1 MLRLLTIFLILAS
14 MHSLAQNRQANLRS
28 TNKIGAS
35 VLKNLERVNSVNVLC
50 SDTTTFLSWLIEHCP
65 NLKPLTR
72 YKTIFTFND
81 CTSAQINV
89 IATCPAVV
97 FIDRGTHVA
106 NEETV
111 LGEFDMTLNA
121 VSSLHHY
128 FPSINGKDITI
139 SIKEKPFDVNDID
152 LRGRV
157 IINKHFDESPSLHA
171 TIMATVA
178 AGAGNISSSGRGAAP
193 AALITSSDFESLLP
207 DDHVALA
214 SEGVSVQNHSYGV
227 GIENYY
233 GVESFAYDMAVKENP
248 KLLHVFSSGNE
259 GDQIIQE
266 GMYAGI
272 PGVANLTGQF
282 KLSKNTFCVGSSD
295 RYGNVMSRS
304 SRGPAHDGRVKPE
317 VIAFGDA
324 GSSEAAALVSGVSA
338 TIQQQY
344 KSLHGVLPDA
354 ALVKAIIINT
364 AHDVNRPHVDYETG
378 FGSVNALAAVK
389 ANDEGRFFFGQVG
402 PGSMHTSMLKVPSGI
417 QKLKITLVWDDL
429 PGELGAPK
437 ALLNNLD
444 ISLTTPDGDLILP
457 WILDPTPHA
466 INLQTS
472 AHRGID
478 TLNNVEQITLDNPLA
493 GDYNVTIKGQGLND
507 IQTFYVAHEFMQGF
521 SWIHPLLSSPLQSG
535 ENNIIRW
542 MWHGGAATASLH
554 FRFSGSEEWNEVAPA
569 IEMENQFFDWVATDT
584 SALIQ
589 FRFTT
594 MDGVEYLSEEVIV
607 QRQLHEQVGYVCS
620 GDVMIYWPPME
631 NATGFHLYALGEKYL
646 EPVGFTTDT
655 LFVVDSTANKT
666 QFYSVA
672 PAFGERIGDK
682 SRLIDFTEEGVGCY
696 FRSFLAR
703 ESVVSEKAVFDV
715 SLGTTYGLKSATL
728 ERLVEF
734 DQFIFVDAINDLRSL
749 LFSVEDLTALSGMHT
764 YRVRLETEDG
774 EVFYSDNEVVLFI
787 NERDVYIYPNPAHTT
802 DEVSVI
808 VQDESVAVM
817 KVYDVRGTF
826 LRSDE
831 DFGVVKII
839 DPLALPPGLY
849 IVELTTDTGKRYHTR
864 LVMQ

>member
-1 MLRLLTIFLILAS
+1 MVRQLTIFLVLAAIN
-14 MHSLAQNRQANLRS
+14 SLAQNGQVSLRS
-28 TNKIGAS
+28 AKISAS
-35 VLKNLERVNSVNVLC
+35 VHKNLKGTISVRVLS
-50 SDTTTFLSWLIEHCP
+50 SDTTQFLSWLIEHGTGLVP
-65 NLKPLTR
+65 SARHKR
-72 YKTIFTFND
+72 IFTFND
-81 CTSAQINV
+81 CTPAQINF
-89 IATCPAVV
+89 IATCPVVV
-97 FIDRGTHVA
+97 FIDRGTHIA

-121 VSSLHHY
+121 VTSLHHH
-128 FPSINGKDITI
+128 FPSINGQGVTV

-152 LRGRV
+152 LRGRI

-178 AGAGNISSSGRGAAP
+178 AGAGNISSRGRGVAP

-214 SEGVSVQNHSYGV
+214 SQGVSVQNHSYGV

-233 GVESFAYDMAVKENP
+233 GVESFAYDMSVNENP

-259 GDQIIQE
+259 GDQIMEE
-266 GMYAGI
+266 GTYAGI

-282 KLSKNTFCVGSSD
+282 KLSKNTLSVGSSD
-295 RYGNVMSRS
+295 RYGNIMSRS

-324 GSSEAAALVSGVSA
+324 GSSEAAALVSGVAA

-344 KSLHGVLPDA
+344 KLLYGVLPDA

-364 AHDVNRPHVDYETG
+364 AHDVNRQHVDYETG
-378 FGSVNALAAVK
+378 FGSVNALAAVR
-389 ANDEGRFFFGQVG
+389 AIHEGRFFLGQVE
-402 PGSMHTSMLKVPSGI
+402 PGSAHTSVLSVPAGI
-417 QKLKITLVWDDL
+417 QELKITLVWDDA
-429 PGELGAPK
+429 PGEPGASK
-437 ALLNNLD
+437 ALVNNLD
-444 ISLTTPDGDLILP
+444 ISITTPDDDLILP

-466 INLQTS
+466 INLQAS
-472 AHRGID
+472 AHRGTD

-493 GDYNVTIKGQGLND
+493 GDYQLTIKGQGLNG
-507 IQTFYVAHEFMQGF
+507 IQGFHIAYEFLQGF
-521 SWIHPLLSSPLQSG
+521 SWIHPLLTSPLQSG

-542 MWHGGAATASLH
+542 MWHGSAGTASLH
-554 FRFSGSEEWNEVAPA
+554 FRYSGHDEWNEIAPA
-569 IEMENQFFDWVATDT
+569 IEMENQFFDWVAPD
-584 SALIQ
+584 SAALIQ

-594 MDGVEYLSEEVIV
+594 TDGVEYLSEEVIV
-607 QRQLHEQVGYVCS
+607 QRQMREQVGYVCR
-620 GDVMIYWPPME
+620 GDVMIYWPPIE

-646 EPVGFTTDT
+646 ESVGFTTDT
-655 LFVVDSTANKT
+655 LFVIDSAVNKT

-672 PAFGERIGDK
+672 PTFGEHIGNK

-715 SLGTTYGLKSATL
+715 ALGTTHGLKSAKL
-728 ERLVEF
+728 ERLVGF
-734 DQFIFVDAINDLRSL
+734 DQFTVVGAINDLRSP
-749 LFSVEDLTALSGMHT
+749 LFSVEDPTALSGMHT
-764 YRVRLETEDG
+764 YRIRLETEGG
-774 EVFYSDNEVVLFI
+774 EVYYSDDEEVLFI
-787 NERDVYIYPNPAHTT
+787 NERDVYIYPNPAHIT
-802 DEVSVI
+802 DEVSII
-808 VQDESVAVM
+808 VQDESVSVM
-817 KVYDVRGTF
+817 KVYDARGRF
-826 LRSDE
+826 QRSYE

-839 DPLALPPGLY
+839 DPFALSPGLY
-849 IVELTTDTGKRYHTR
+849 IVELTTATGKRYHTR